1 MKRLKNRLLFILPF
15 FVISYVSAQYVENSE
30 PINVFLETLKID
42 KNKKYI
48 LQANKGSNIVAL
60 EIFNGGEGPDPLR
73 EQNVPLDYREGLFV
87 EKYWKEMYNS
97 YVNDTI
103 KKYWKKEDFPK
114 YDFFIEEGTRLIF
127 EEAISQKYIN
137 TRVEEVI
144 IISEPMYY
152 MDRKYIMFYFNRA
165 SFFGTSRPEVVIME
179 KEKGKWLVIKR
190 ITG

>member
-30 PINVFLETLKID
+30 PINVFLDTLKIN

-48 LQANKGSNIVAL
+48 LQANKGPNIVAL

-87 EKYWKEMYNS
+87 EKYWREMYNS

-114 YDFFIEEGTRLIF
+114 YDFFIEEGTRLTF

-190 ITG
+190 IAG